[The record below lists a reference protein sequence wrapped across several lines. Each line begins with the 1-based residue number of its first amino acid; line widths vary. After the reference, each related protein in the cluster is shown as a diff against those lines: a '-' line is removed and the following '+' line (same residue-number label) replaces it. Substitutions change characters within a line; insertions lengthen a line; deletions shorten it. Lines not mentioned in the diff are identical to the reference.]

1 VFVSGIMDENINKIT
16 NVANHLE
23 TDKTTSSINKMPQ
36 NIEAEQNLIGSIL
49 FDNKVLEDL
58 PTNFASR
65 HFFDPLHTNIFEACI
80 SLTDNGRLADPITLK
95 GYLKDEISLRDI
107 DIEEYL
113 IDLREGTLSLSKAKF
128 YADEIRNCYV
138 RRSLIRIGDD
148 LIERSMNPSLDIPPD
163 TEISNTEEQLYNLAE
178 TDQVNTGPKDF
189 KTVLANATNQINEA
203 YQRKGSL
210 SGLDTGFSGLN
221 RQLGGLNNSDLL
233 VLAGR
238 PGMGKTALA
247 TNIGFNAAKAS
258 KREGNKSI
266 LIFSLEMSAEQL
278 AQRILAE
285 QSTIDSHRLRSGDIN
300 DNDFSKLVLT
310 QNEIQSLPFFIDD
323 TPAISVGQMA
333 SRARRLK
340 RTNGL
345 AVIIIDYIQ
354 LIQSSKPS
362 DAQYRVQEVSN
373 ITRSLKS
380 LAKELNVPI
389 LALSQLSRAVEQRE
403 DKRPILADLRES
415 GSIEQDAD
423 VVMFVYREEYY
434 LDKSEPTQ
442 RENENHDGFS
452 ERFLR
457 WQDRRNLAEGKA
469 EIIISKQRHGP
480 TGIIQVQFEAKY
492 TRFMDLAQDDR
503 LPEQTY

>member
-1 VFVSGIMDENINKIT
+1 MDESLNETPRVVDNFLSENQT
-16 NVANHLE
+16 NTV
-23 TDKTTSSINKMPQ
+23 NKMPQ
-36 NIEAEQNLIGSIL
+36 NIEAEQSLIGSIL
-49 FDNKVLEDL
+49 FDNKVMEDL
-58 PTNFASR
+58 PTNFVSR
-65 HFFDPLHTNIFEACI
+65 HFFDPLHSSIFEACI
-80 SLTDNGRLADPITLK
+80 SLTDNGRLADPVTLK
-95 GYLKDEISLRDI
+95 GYLKDDVSLRDI
-107 DIEEYL
+107 DIEQYL
-113 IDLREGTLSLSKAKF
+113 SDLREGTLSLSKAKF

-148 LIERSMNPSLDIPPD
+148 LIDRSINPSIEISPD
-163 TEISNTEEQLYNLAE
+163 QEISNTEEQLYNLAE
-178 TDQVNTGPKDF
+178 KDQVNSGPIDF
-189 KTVLANATNQINEA
+189 KTILGKATNQINEA

-210 SGLDTGFSGLN
+210 SGVDTGFSGLN
-221 RQLGGLNNSDLL
+221 RQLGGLNKSDLL

-238 PGMGKTALA
+238 PAMGKTALA
-247 TNIGFNAAKAS
+247 TNIGFNAAKTS
-258 KREGNKSI
+258 KIENNQSI

-285 QSTIDSHRLRSGDIN
+285 QSTIDSHKLRNGDISEKE
-300 DNDFSKLVLT
+300 FSDLVST
-310 QNEIQSLPFFIDD
+310 QNEIMNLPFFIDD
-323 TPAISVGQMA
+323 TPAISVGQIE

-340 RTNGL
+340 RTTGL
-345 AVIIIDYIQ
+345 ALIIIDYIQ
-354 LIQSSKPS
+354 LIQGTKASE
-362 DAQYRVQEVSN
+362 AQGRVQEVSS
-373 ITRSLKS
+373 ITRGLKS
-380 LAKELNVPI
+380 LAKELDVPI

-442 RENENHDGFS
+442 RDNENQESFN

-492 TRFMDLAQDDR
+492 TRFMDLVQDDR
-503 LPEQTY
+503 LPNQNY

>member
-1 VFVSGIMDENINKIT
+1 MDESLNETPRVADHLLSENQT
-16 NVANHLE
+16 NTV
-23 TDKTTSSINKMPQ
+23 NKMPQ
-36 NIEAEQNLIGSIL
+36 NIEAEQSLIGSIL
-49 FDNKVLEDL
+49 FDNKVMEDL

-65 HFFDPLHTNIFEACI
+65 HFFDPLHSSIFEACI
-80 SLTDNGRLADPITLK
+80 SLTDNGRLADPVTLK
-95 GYLKDEISLRDI
+95 GYLKDDVSLRDI
-107 DIEEYL
+107 DIEQYL
-113 IDLREGTLSLSKAKF
+113 LDLREGTLSLSKAKF

-148 LIERSMNPSLDIPPD
+148 LIDRSINPSIEISPD
-163 TEISNTEEQLYNLAE
+163 QEISNTEEQLYNLAE
-178 TDQVNTGPKDF
+178 KDQVNSGPIDF
-189 KTVLANATNQINEA
+189 KTVLGKATNQINEA

-210 SGLDTGFSGLN
+210 SGVDTGFSGLN
-221 RQLGGLNNSDLL
+221 RQLGGLNKSDLL

-238 PGMGKTALA
+238 PAMGKTALA
-247 TNIGFNAAKAS
+247 TNIGFNAAKTS
-258 KREGNKSI
+258 KEENNQSV

-285 QSTIDSHRLRSGDIN
+285 QSTIDSHKLRNGDISEKE
-300 DNDFSKLVLT
+300 FSDLVST
-310 QNEIQSLPFFIDD
+310 QNEIMNLPFFIDD
-323 TPAISVGQMA
+323 TPAISVGQIA

-345 AVIIIDYIQ
+345 ALIIIDYIQ
-354 LIQSSKPS
+354 LIQGTKASE
-362 DAQYRVQEVSN
+362 AQGRVQEVSS
-373 ITRSLKS
+373 ITRGLKS
-380 LAKELNVPI
+380 LAKELDVPI

-442 RENENHDGFS
+442 RDNENQENFN

-492 TRFMDLAQDDR
+492 TRFMDLVQDDR
-503 LPEQTY
+503 LPDQTY

>member
-1 VFVSGIMDENINKIT
+1 MDESLNETPRVADHLLSENQT
-16 NVANHLE
+16 NTV
-23 TDKTTSSINKMPQ
+23 NKMPQ
-36 NIEAEQNLIGSIL
+36 NIEAEQSLIGSIL
-49 FDNKVLEDL
+49 FDNKVMEDL
-58 PTNFASR
+58 PTNFANR
-65 HFFDPLHTNIFEACI
+65 HFFDPLHSSIFEACI
-80 SLTDNGRLADPITLK
+80 SLTDNGRLADPVTLK
-95 GYLKDEISLRDI
+95 GYLKDDVSLRDI
-107 DIEEYL
+107 DIEQYL
-113 IDLREGTLSLSKAKF
+113 LDLREGTLSLSKAKF

-148 LIERSMNPSLDIPPD
+148 LIDRSINPSIEISPD
-163 TEISNTEEQLYNLAE
+163 QEISNTEEQLYNLAE
-178 TDQVNTGPKDF
+178 KDQVNSGPIDF
-189 KTVLANATNQINEA
+189 KTVLGKATNQINEA

-210 SGLDTGFSGLN
+210 SGVDTGFSGLN
-221 RQLGGLNNSDLL
+221 RQLGGLNKSDLL

-238 PGMGKTALA
+238 PAMGKTALA
-247 TNIGFNAAKAS
+247 TNIGFNAAKTS
-258 KREGNKSI
+258 KEENNQSV

-285 QSTIDSHRLRSGDIN
+285 QSTIDSHKLRNGDISEKE
-300 DNDFSKLVLT
+300 FSDLVST
-310 QNEIQSLPFFIDD
+310 QNEIMNLPFFIDD
-323 TPAISVGQMA
+323 TPAISVGQIA

-345 AVIIIDYIQ
+345 ALIIIDYIQ
-354 LIQSSKPS
+354 LIQGTKASE
-362 DAQYRVQEVSN
+362 AQGRVQEVSS
-373 ITRSLKS
+373 ITRGLKS
-380 LAKELNVPI
+380 LAKELDVPI

-442 RENENHDGFS
+442 RDNENQESFN

-492 TRFMDLAQDDR
+492 TRFMDLVHDDR
-503 LPEQTY
+503 LPDQTY

>member
-1 VFVSGIMDENINKIT
+1 MVENLNETPRVADYLSSENDT
-16 NVANHLE
+16 NTV
-23 TDKTTSSINKMPQ
+23 NKMPQ
-36 NIEAEQNLIGSIL
+36 NIEAEQSLIGSIL
-49 FDNKVLEDL
+49 FDNKVMEDL

-65 HFFDPLHTNIFEACI
+65 HFFDPLHSSIFEACI
-80 SLTDNGRLADPITLK
+80 SLTDNGRLADPVTLK
-95 GYLKDEISLRDI
+95 GYLKDDVSLRDI
-107 DIEEYL
+107 DIKQYL
-113 IDLREGTLSLSKAKF
+113 SDLREGTLSLSKAKF

-148 LIERSMNPSLDIPPD
+148 LIDRSINPSIEISPD
-163 TEISNTEEQLYNLAE
+163 QEISNTEEQLYNLAE
-178 TDQVNTGPKDF
+178 KDQVNSGPIDF
-189 KTVLANATNQINEA
+189 KTILGKATNQINEA

-210 SGLDTGFSGLN
+210 SGVDTGFSGLN
-221 RQLGGLNNSDLL
+221 RQLGGLNKSDLL

-238 PGMGKTALA
+238 PAMGKTALA
-247 TNIGFNAAKAS
+247 TNIGFNAAKTS
-258 KREGNKSI
+258 KIENNQSI

-285 QSTIDSHRLRSGDIN
+285 QSTIDSHKLRNGDISEKE
-300 DNDFSKLVLT
+300 FSDLVST
-310 QNEIQSLPFFIDD
+310 QNEIMNLPFFIDD
-323 TPAISVGQMA
+323 TPAISVGQIA

-345 AVIIIDYIQ
+345 ALIIIDYIQ
-354 LIQSSKPS
+354 LIQGTKASE
-362 DAQYRVQEVSN
+362 AQGRVQEVSS
-373 ITRSLKS
+373 ITRGLKS
-380 LAKELNVPI
+380 LAKELDVPI

-442 RENENHDGFS
+442 RDNENQESFN

-492 TRFMDLAQDDR
+492 TRFMDLVQDDR
-503 LPEQTY
+503 LPNQNY